1 MAVYAFCFIVI
12 VLSFSISLNVILA
25 PYDSNFE
32 YYGDTVLSLLA
43 LDFQLLDLGENA
55 KKKSQSGISSMK
67 LYWLTIQLLKF
78 SALIFGCALLTLL
91 YKKAYVFERDSEIID
106 PEK

>member
-1 MAVYAFCFIVI
+1 MLNTLARTTPGMAVYAFCFIVI

-43 LDFQLLDLGENA
+43 LDF
-55 KKKSQSGISSMK
+55 
-67 LYWLTIQLLKF
+67 
-78 SALIFGCALLTLL
+78 
-91 YKKAYVFERDSEIID
+91 
-106 PEK
+106 